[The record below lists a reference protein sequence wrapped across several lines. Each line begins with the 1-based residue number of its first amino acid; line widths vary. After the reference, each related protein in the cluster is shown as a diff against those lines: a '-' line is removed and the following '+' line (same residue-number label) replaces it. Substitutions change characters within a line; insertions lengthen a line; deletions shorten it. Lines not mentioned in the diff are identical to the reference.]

1 MGTVERLSPFF
12 YGENMK
18 ALAIIF
24 AFAID
29 FSLVNATMGF
39 NYYKQLNYDTS
50 FYLGYCMIFYGL
62 FCYIVNRDTIGTHL
76 MKYHKLMR

>member
-18 ALAIIF
+18 ALTIIF

-29 FSLVNATMGF
+29 FALVNAMIGIS
-39 NYYKQLNYDTS
+39 YYKQLDYETC
-50 FYLGYCMIFYGL
+50 FFLGYGMIFYGL
-62 FCYIVNRDTIGTHL
+62 VCYIGIQDTFGTHL
-76 MKYHKLMR
+76 MKYHKIMR